1 MPNVAQSA
9 ETTNGIMLMV
19 SIIPAVAALI
29 AVAAL
34 WFYEIDE
41 KLIHLIAS
49 DLEQRKSVG
58 RDL

>member
-41 KLIHLIAS
+41 KLIHQIAS
-49 DLEQRKSVG
+49 DLEQRKLVE
-58 RDL
+58 RNL